1 MSERGTRQKKR
12 ETFVGQQNL
21 RGKRRKGKS
30 GVDHAIE
37 RNEKKEM
44 PFFSL
49 TFLCVKTW
57 LPAMSEWK
65 LRRRLKQKAKMKLW
79 QEK

>member
-21 RGKRRKGKS
+21 RGKGES

-44 PFFSL
+44 PFSCDFFVCQNVVSIY
-49 TFLCVKTW
+49 
-57 LPAMSEWK
+57 E
-65 LRRRLKQKAKMKLW
+65 
-79 QEK
+79 

>member
-37 RNEKKEM
+37 RNEEKKKCL
-44 PFFSL
+44 FFFDFFVCQNVVTSY
-49 TFLCVKTW
+49 
-57 LPAMSEWK
+57 E
-65 LRRRLKQKAKMKLW
+65 
-79 QEK
+79 